1 MTLRVLVSSLLPG
14 NTIAVAELGEKVEVD
29 LPGGSG
35 HERRLLPELLLEAR
49 LRRHL
54 TPLEQ
59 QQRRRPE
66 CECSREALRGAL
78 LAVERQAHNSVD
90 ARPC

>member
-1 MTLRVLVSSLLPG
+1 MTLVVLVSSLLPG
-14 NTIAVAELGEKVEVD
+14 NTIAVAELGEEVEVE

-35 HERRLLPELLLEAR
+35 HERRLLSELLLEAR

-54 TPLEQ
+54 TPLQQ

-66 CECSREALRGAL
+66 FEWQPRGVARSAPRCREASAQLR
-78 LAVERQAHNSVD
+78 
-90 ARPC
+90 